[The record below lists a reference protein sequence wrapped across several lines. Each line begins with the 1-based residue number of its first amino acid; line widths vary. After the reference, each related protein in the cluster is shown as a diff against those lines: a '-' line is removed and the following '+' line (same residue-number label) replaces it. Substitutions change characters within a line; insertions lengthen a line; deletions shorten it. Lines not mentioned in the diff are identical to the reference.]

1 MTVPSRNWLMC
12 LILTVVTN
20 AACLATDSAQNSNWQ
35 NSIESVAKLKNPA
48 IPLLKYKRSPTDD
61 TEATTSQLNSSVIE
75 QSTFP
80 TVYRNPEENA
90 TGSIYYDLVQLR
102 NKYYP
107 KIKDLMRYVQNFEN
121 AASRVRENSPGLNH
135 IAERVTDVKAAIGF
149 LLSIPLIICCSA
161 YFLNLLVLGGI
172 VIGFNGWDLG
182 TLGRRRMLRDLSAIN
197 NQSQVFDFDHHL
209 TSDQSMTLALLV
221 ARVDSVLSNYTLSS
235 EGDTQSIRFV
245 EPAG

>member
-1 MTVPSRNWLMC
+1 MTVLSRNWLLC
-12 LILTVVTN
+12 ILLAVVTK
-20 AACLATDSAQNSNWQ
+20 AVCLATDSALYSNRQNSD
-35 NSIESVAKLKNPA
+35 EAVVKLKNPD
-48 IPLLKYKRSPTDD
+48 IRLHKSKRSSADY
-61 TEATTSQLNSSVIE
+61 TEATTSPFSSPSVVE

-80 TVYRNPEENA
+80 TVYRYPEANTTE
-90 TGSIYYDLVQLR
+90 SIYNDLLQLK

-121 AASRVRENSPGLNH
+121 TAARVRENSAGLNH

-161 YFLNLLVLGGI
+161 YLFNLLVLGGI
-172 VIGFNGWDLG
+172 VIGYNGWDLG
-182 TLGRRRMLRDLSAIN
+182 TLGRRRMLRDLSAVN
-197 NQSQVFDFDHHL
+197 NQSHIFDFDRL
-209 TSDQSMTLALLV
+209 SSDQSMTLALLV

-235 EGDTQSIRFV
+235 ERDTQSMLV